1 MRGNHLIICFKG
13 STDNP
18 TCHTLYLESRWFSM
32 ESHLSLSEGSY
43 TDQTNTHTQ
52 TPAQPKRHTR
62 DGSPSEPLKISL
74 HALCCYQNRV
84 HRGAGCPRYS
94 TLCHS
99 ASCFI
104 TAPLLLVH
112 CGCAVGGCGCDRGM
126 EMPAAEG
133 GLGTS
138 GHRQRSGTVKRRLWG
153 GLRQQWKLLGVFEI
167 DQQHEFYGL
176 TCRMKEGLAA
186 AIENNMNSSPR
197 KELSDDDYRLEV
209 AQIHK
214 DFTMETF
221 AGPVFASLRS
231 SSGMTEQEYQ
241 QSLCSENC
249 YLQFISNS
257 KSKADFFLTND
268 KRFFLKTQNK
278 REIKFL
284 LTNLKIY
291 MEHLRKFPHSLLVKF
306 VGVHRIK
313 IPPRSKKYFIVMQS
327 VFYPDD
333 RINARYDIKGCEV
346 SRWTEPAP
354 EGSQIIVVL
363 KDLNFEGQS
372 VVLDRQRQWLLRQ
385 VEIDTYFLQTLNVL
399 DYSLLLAQQ
408 PLHHDERHQSI
419 SFRTL
424 IVRTKKSVN
433 PGSGSTHAGIAPV
446 PGAEEEEDSTLNW
459 SETDCSVLAAGAS
472 CGGRLNNQTCPEP
485 SVPSSDAA
493 QLPDFRA
500 QNRRLLPNLKNPL
513 HVIDGPEQRYFI
525 GIIDI
530 FTVYSFRKR
539 LEHLWKRLR
548 HPGRSFSTV
557 SPQTYCL
564 RLCHW
569 VQDHTK

>member
-112 CGCAVGGCGCDRGM
+112 CGCAVGGCGCDRGVRLCIITHTHTHTRRQTVQQPSISLFFCASTSHTEM

-333 RINARYDIKGCEV
+333 RINARYDIKGCE
-346 SRWTEPAP
+346 T
-354 EGSQIIVVL
+354 G
-363 KDLNFEGQS
+363 
-372 VVLDRQRQWLLRQ
+372 
-385 VEIDTYFLQTLNVL
+385 
-399 DYSLLLAQQ
+399 
-408 PLHHDERHQSI
+408 
-419 SFRTL
+419 
-424 IVRTKKSVN
+424 SVN
-433 PGSGSTHAGIAPV
+433 GFFGRWRLTRTSSRRSMCWTTVFSWPNSPYTTMNATRVSP
-446 PGAEEEEDSTLNW
+446 
-459 SETDCSVLAAGAS
+459 SVLS
-472 CGGRLNNQTCPEP
+472 L
-485 SVPSSDAA
+485 
-493 QLPDFRA
+493 
-500 QNRRLLPNLKNPL
+500 
-513 HVIDGPEQRYFI
+513 
-525 GIIDI
+525 
-530 FTVYSFRKR
+530 
-539 LEHLWKRLR
+539 
-548 HPGRSFSTV
+548 
-557 SPQTYCL
+557 
-564 RLCHW
+564 
-569 VQDHTK
+569 